1 MAALPVAG
9 SLVGTSEP
17 YHTPTPLKN
26 TSYSRRLS
34 GGPLTGF
41 GACHR
46 LARHRIIRLDA
57 IISNAELRVS
67 MRNRAW
73 MSKGFVSFVWLT
85 SACLLLAGLAV
96 AKPPQESEK
105 KPAEDS
111 KVASIEVTPLK
122 STAAIGTKLQ
132 FKAVVK
138 DANGQPLAEP
148 IKHWYAAPFDSAVA
162 EDSGEVSFV
171 RPGEITVEAVIGKK
185 IGYAHVTVGR
195 PHIARIDVS
204 VPSASLAA
212 GATHRLTAAPR
223 NADGDPRT
231 AIALTWTSENPSI
244 ATVDAAG
251 LLHAIK
257 PGDAKIRAAGDG
269 ATGEASVRVVKKSV
283 ASLEISPATSS
294 AKTGDVV
301 HFAAKDK
308 KGGSIAAEI
317 SWSVQNPCAEILPDG
332 SFVAERPGT
341 YTIQAA
347 VGDRAAFASVVVAPR
362 NIARE
367 TEVIGHVMPKDEQFA
382 EEWIWDHYAY
392 LSAIG
397 DKVYLYDITD
407 PAHPQTADPLKV
419 DARIVNDVSVT
430 PDGKIGVVTREGASS
445 RKNGIV
451 FLDTTDPMHPKVL
464 SEYTATVTGGVHSAY
479 INSHY
484 VYLTDDAT
492 GSMRV
497 IDFADVKNP
506 KEVARWQVESSG
518 QMRIPLPAEEGGG
531 FTMAG
536 RYLHD
541 LQIIDGLA
549 YLAYWRDGAIILD
562 VGNGIKGGSPEHP
575 QFVSTYRFNYDELY
589 GSGWLAGAHAI
600 FRYKNYL
607 FVGDEVFPGSFEL
620 ASRNRIPVRG
630 IAHVLDVSDLA
641 HPREVATYSVPEGGS
656 HNIWVVDDVL
666 YMGYYSGGARVLD
679 VSGELRGELYN
690 QGREIAHFWS
700 ADPQGFRPN
709 LPFAWGAFPYKGLIY
724 VNDVHAGLW
733 IIKLGKPKPYSMTTD
748 PPLQ

>member
-1 MAALPVAG
+1 
-9 SLVGTSEP
+9 
-17 YHTPTPLKN
+17 
-26 TSYSRRLS
+26 
-34 GGPLTGF
+34 
-41 GACHR
+41 
-46 LARHRIIRLDA
+46 
-57 IISNAELRVS
+57 
-67 MRNRAW
+67 MRNRSLL
-73 MSKGFVSFVWLT
+73 SKEFVSFAWV
-85 SACLLLAGLAV
+85 SSVCFVLAGLAA
-96 AKPPQESEK
+96 AKSPQDPDK
-105 KPAEDS
+105 KPEEVS
-111 KVASIEVTPLK
+111 KVASIEVTPAK
-122 STAAIGTKLQ
+122 STAAVGTKLQ

-138 DANGQPLAEP
+138 DANGQPLPDP
-148 IKHWYAAPFDSAVA
+148 IKHWYAAPFDSAAA
-162 EDSGEVSFV
+162 EDTGEVTFV
-171 RPGEITVEAVIGKK
+171 QPGEITVEAVIGKK

-204 VPSASLAA
+204 APSAPLAA
-212 GATHRLTAAPR
+212 GATHLLTATPR
-223 NADGDPRT
+223 NADGNPRT
-231 AIALTWTSENPSI
+231 DISLAWTSGNPSI
-244 ATVDAAG
+244 ASVDAAG
-251 LLHAIK
+251 MVHALK
-257 PGDAKIRAAGDG
+257 PGNTKVRAAGDG
-269 ATGEASVRVVKKSV
+269 ATGETSIRVVKNSV
-283 ASLEISPATSS
+283 SSLEISPATAS
-294 AKTGDVV
+294 AKTGDVL

-308 KGGSIAAEI
+308 KGAAISTEV
-317 SWSVQNPCAEILPDG
+317 SWSVQNPGAQILPDG

-341 YTIQAA
+341 YTIEAA
-347 VGDRAAFASVVVAPR
+347 VGDRLASASVVAAPR
-362 NIARE
+362 NISRE
-367 TEVIGHVMPKDEQFA
+367 TEVVGHAMPKDDQFA

-392 LSAIG
+392 LSGIS
-397 DKVYLYDITD
+397 DKVYVFDIAD
-407 PAHPQTADPLKV
+407 PAHPLSADPLKV
-419 DARIVNDVSVT
+419 DARLVNDVSVT
-430 PDGKIGVVTREGASS
+430 PDGKIGVITREGASS

-451 FLDTTDPMHPKVL
+451 FLDTSDALHPKVL

-479 INSHY
+479 VNTHY

-492 GSMRV
+492 GSLRV

-518 QMRIPLPAEEGGG
+518 QMRIPIPQEQGGG

-541 LQIIDGLA
+541 VQVIDGLA

-575 QFVSTYRFNYDELY
+575 QFVSNYRFNYDELY
-589 GSGWLAGAHAI
+589 GSGWLAGSHAI

-607 FVGDEVFPGSFEL
+607 FVGDEVFPASFDI
-620 ASRNRIPVRG
+620 AAKNRIPVRG

-641 HPREVATYSVPEGGS
+641 NPREVATYSVPEGGA

-700 ADPQGFRPN
+700 ADPQGYRPN
-709 LPFAWGAFPYKGLIY
+709 LPFAWGAYPYKGLIY